1 MVLVIINMKKI
12 CLIFLFLISFS
23 ASFYGEEGY
32 AFKELYEIEVELNG
46 SDRDSINE
54 GMKLAFKDLMLS
66 LSSNSEINTY
76 PAIAGAVRDSEKYIS
91 EYRLSSENENILAV
105 FSFNGEVVR
114 KLLSDNNLPM
124 WLGIKPKVL
133 LFLPCKSDSFLMI
146 DHQEI
151 LVKRQEVCSEVKSTL
166 SKQGSM
172 RNIVFIEPVLDLIDL
187 KYINLYEPRLDQEF
201 LNKISSRYG
210 LKDWMIC
217 YIQNEYGIFISEFLC
232 LSPVSGFKK
241 ISLNSMVDLL
251 ADELSKDFQLNID
264 DFGRPDWSSIDPRT
278 YPIAPA
284 GMIANAHPLAP
295 IITTRGCPYSCT
307 YCSAPITAGKR
318 MRYRDPK
325 NVVDEIEMLVNDY
338 GVKEIQ
344 IEDDNF
350 TLSRKHCMTICEE
363 ILKRDI
369 KVLLSL
375 PNGVRIDKLDKEML
389 LLLKKS

>member
-1 MVLVIINMKKI
+1 MLVIINMKKI

-217 YIQNEYGIFISEFLC
+217 YIQNEYGILISEFLC
-232 LSPVSGFKK
+232 LSPVSDFKK

-264 DFGRPDWSSIDPRT
+264 P
-278 YPIAPA
+278 
-284 GMIANAHPLAP
+284 N
-295 IITTRGCPYSCT
+295 TRSELKM
-307 YCSAPITAGKR
+307 S
-318 MRYRDPK
+318 
-325 NVVDEIEMLVNDY
+325 VS
-338 GVKEIQ
+338 GVE
-344 IEDDNF
+344 EY
-350 TLSRKHCMTICEE
+350 KH
-363 ILKRDI
+363 
-369 KVLLSL
+369 LLSVEKIIESNAL
-375 PNGVRIDKLDKEML
+375 VDSYSINSISNHTVTYLLSIRGQVSDLEKLMNVNPL
-389 LLLKKS
+389 LLDQPIKKGEADLEYSFKVGK